1 MTADILHTEPL
12 KRRRNSILL
21 TMTAFFWFSMY
32 TYPSILTPYLT
43 ELGATLT
50 QSGLVVGSYGLTQTL
65 LRLPGGILSDRLRNK
80 RIFVIFG
87 MFISLISALGLF
99 FFDDLTLILIFRALT
114 GVAAATWVH
123 SSTLY
128 MSYQDAGKAPRAM
141 GILNFINNLGQMVA
155 MLAGS
160 FLAQNFGW
168 RYAFLAGA
176 VGAAGGLAV
185 SFFITEDRPD
195 AASAAQVITLRNSIG
210 IGKDRLLLWTSILAL
225 LSQVGTFATIQG
237 FVPQYASLLGAD
249 KGQLGMLTAFS
260 SLPRAIASLIG
271 GGLLARYFKLRSL
284 IVIGFILTGATTC
297 LLPLVHSL
305 PLLFVSQFIAGIG
318 IGLQLT
324 LLMSLCTQT
333 IDPGRKASAMG
344 FFQAVYGIGMVI
356 GPVLIGLLADN
367 FGLGTGFVIIGMIS
381 LMTSILAAFVLK
393 ANLEMI

>member
-1 MTADILHTEPL
+1 MTASSTVPESLR
-12 KRRRNSILL
+12 RRRNSILL

-50 QSGLVVGSYGLTQTL
+50 QSGLVIGSYGLTQTL

-87 MFISLISALGLF
+87 MFVSLISALGLF
-99 FFDDLTLILIFRALT
+99 FFQDLVLILVFRALT

-128 MSYQDAGKAPRAM
+128 MSYQEAGKAPQAM
-141 GILNFINNLGQMVA
+141 GILNFINNIGQMAA

-168 RYAFLAGA
+168 RFAFLAGA
-176 VGAAGGLAV
+176 IGATGGLAI
-185 SFFITEDRPD
+185 SFFITEDRPEPV
-195 AASAAQVITLRNSIG
+195 AADQLVTLRNTIG
-210 IGKDRLLLWTSILAL
+210 IGRDRILFWTSVLAL

-249 KGQLGMLTAFS
+249 KAQLGMLTAFS
-260 SLPRAIASLIG
+260 SLPRAIAGLIG
-271 GGLLARYFKLRSL
+271 GSLLARYFKLRSL
-284 IVIGFILTGATTC
+284 IVIGFALTGTVTC
-297 LLPLVHSL
+297 LLPLVHTL
-305 PLLFVSQFIAGIG
+305 PVLFASQFLAGVG
-318 IGLQLT
+318 IGLQFT

-333 IDPGRKASAMG
+333 IAQNRKASAMG

-356 GPVLIGLLADN
+356 GPVLIGLLADT
-367 FGLGTGFVIIGMIS
+367 FGLGTGFVIIGIVT
-381 LMTSILAAFVLK
+381 LLTAVLTAFVLK
-393 ANLEMI
+393 PNLEMI